1 MKNVTGQAKI
11 TKGQIEILDKDSLDT
26 FKKSRRDGDRL
37 RFIFETWQDKRSE
50 EAHRYFHV
58 LRDSYAAA
66 QFITKPYAKIELK
79 YLWGIYLQYSNDFIP
94 PLWPGRFAQYPAG
107 GSTARIYF
115 FKSILV
121 YTVKEMNLI
130 IEGTIKSC
138 IDVGADIEELMQDY
152 KERQNGNDRKRK
164 K

>member
-11 TKGQIEILDKDSLDT
+11 TKGQIEILDKGSLDT

-37 RFIFETWQDKRSE
+37 RFTFETWQDKRSE
-50 EAHRYFHV
+50 EAHRYFHA
-58 LRDSYAAA
+58 LRDAYSAI
-66 QFITKPYAKIELK
+66 QLIVKPYAKIELK
-79 YLWGIYLQYSNDFIP
+79 YLWGVYVQYNDDFIP
-94 PLWPGRFAQYPAG
+94 PIWSGRFAEYPAG
-107 GSTARIYF
+107 GAWIYF

-138 IDVGADIEELMQDY
+138 IDVGADIEELIQDY
-152 KERQNGNDRKRK
+152 KEQRK

>member
-26 FKKSRRDGDRL
+26 FKKSRREGDRL
-37 RFIFETWQDKRSE
+37 RYIFETWQDKRSE
-50 EAHRYFHV
+50 EAHRYFHA
-58 LRDSYAAA
+58 LRDAYSAVQLFA
-66 QFITKPYAKIELK
+66 KPYAKIELK
-79 YLWGIYLQYSNDFIP
+79 YFWGVYVQYNDDFTP
-94 PLWPGRFAQYPAG
+94 PPWSGRFAEYPAG
-107 GSTARIYF
+107 GAWIYF

-138 IDVGADIEELMQDY
+138 IDVGADIEELIQDY
-152 KERQNGNDRKRK
+152 KEGKNGNDRRK
-164 K
+164 N

>member
-1 MKNVTGQAKI
+1 MKNVTGQAVM
-11 TKGQIEILDKDSLDT
+11 TKGKIQIIDKGSLDI

-37 RFIFETWQDKRSE
+37 RYIFETWQDKRSE
-50 EAHRYFHV
+50 EAHRYFHA
-58 LRDSYAAA
+58 LRDAYSAVQLFA
-66 QFITKPYAKIELK
+66 KPYAKIELK
-79 YLWGIYLQYSNDFIP
+79 YFWGIYVQYSEGFIP
-94 PLWPGRFAQYPAG
+94 PIWSGRFAQYPAG

-138 IDVGADIEELMQDY
+138 IDVGADIEELMQEY
-152 KERQNGNDRKRK
+152 KKGKNGNDRRK
-164 K
+164 T

>member
-11 TKGQIEILDKDSLDT
+11 TKGQIEILDKDSLDI

-37 RFIFETWQDKRSE
+37 RYIFETWQDKRSE
-50 EAHRYFHV
+50 EAHRYFHA
-58 LRDSYAAA
+58 LRDAYSAIQLIA
-66 QFITKPYAKIELK
+66 KPYAKIELK
-79 YLWGIYLQYSNDFIP
+79 YLWGVYVQYNDDFIP
-94 PLWPGRFAQYPAG
+94 PIWSGRFAEYPAG
-107 GSTARIYF
+107 GAWIYF

-138 IDVGADIEELMQDY
+138 IDVGADIEELMQEY
-152 KERQNGNDRKRK
+152 KKGKNGNDRRK
-164 K
+164 T

>member
-37 RFIFETWQDKRSE
+37 RYIFETWQDKRSE
-50 EAHRYFHV
+50 EAHRYFHA
-58 LRDSYAAA
+58 LRDAYSAV
-66 QFITKPYAKIELK
+66 QLLVKPYTKIELK
-79 YLWGIYLQYSNDFIP
+79 YFWGVYVQYNDDFTP
-94 PLWPGRFAQYPAG
+94 PSWSGRFAEYPAG
-107 GSTARIYF
+107 GAWIYF

-138 IDVGADIEELMQDY
+138 IDVGADIEELIQDY
-152 KERQNGNDRKRK
+152 KEQRK